1 MRTNAWRRIGL
12 ATGLT
17 AALLSLAPTQAAASH
32 KSNTFAGS
40 CSVQGTATFSPPATN
55 TLQRLTTTYY
65 GTGTCSGTL
74 NGRQVSNEPVT
85 MQSVAHANG
94 SCPRAETIRP
104 GRGSLTFADGTVIP
118 YSFEFTSVLT
128 EVLLTYEGERSG
140 SARGRGTFLNDR
152 TSPDVNEQCAGDGAE
167 EAALDFVL
175 ATESP
180 LVSKR
185 PHTHH

>member
-1 MRTNAWRRIGL
+1 MRAPRRRLGL
-12 ATGLT
+12 AAVVT
-17 AALLSLAPTQAAASH
+17 AALLCAAPAPAVAGETNS
-32 KSNTFAGS
+32 FAGS

-55 TLQRLTTTYY
+55 TLQRLTTGYY

-74 NGRQVSNEPVT
+74 NGEQVSNAPVT
-85 MQSVAHANG
+85 MQSVARANG

-104 GRGSLTFADGTVIP
+104 GRGSLTFADDTVIR
-118 YSFEFTSVLT
+118 YRFEFTSVFT
-128 EVLLTYEGERSG
+128 EVVVTYEGERSG

-152 TSPDVNEQCAGDGAE
+152 TSPDVNEQCAGDGLE

-185 PHTHH
+185 